1 MRKKYFIAASVV
13 LLVVFGVIIV
23 NDFSKVSSTSDG
35 PKDANYN
42 SLLANIVCDQF
53 VVPVDKSMLAKSID
67 HALAKNWIKK
77 NESSEKSYEKSKLDS
92 NKIHQSIVADAVV
105 PEYVVYKSII
115 SDIDKYSSYFAD
127 SLLKI
132 RVRKLA
138 IKLGDDGVLGAAD
151 EMLTKILSYDSLDCE
166 AQIWKGSFF
175 TQRALLVN
183 SPIDKTEWVQ
193 RGMREMDLASEIDPN
208 NYEVRIVRGLTFL
221 SLPHFFETQEKGKQD
236 IEFLLNDYDSNFGSE
251 DRCKILAQ
259 VSAIGVSLNT
269 QMRSWTDSLKITNN
283 CK

>member
-23 NDFSKVSSTSDG
+23 NDFSKVSSTSAG

-77 NESSEKSYEKSKLDS
+77 NESSEKSYEISKLDS

-127 SLLKI
+127 S
-132 RVRKLA
+132 
-138 IKLGDDGVLGAAD
+138 
-151 EMLTKILSYDSLDCE
+151 
-166 AQIWKGSFF
+166 
-175 TQRALLVN
+175 
-183 SPIDKTEWVQ
+183 
-193 RGMREMDLASEIDPN
+193 
-208 NYEVRIVRGLTFL
+208 
-221 SLPHFFETQEKGKQD
+221 
-236 IEFLLNDYDSNFGSE
+236 
-251 DRCKILAQ
+251 
-259 VSAIGVSLNT
+259 
-269 QMRSWTDSLKITNN
+269 
-283 CK
+283 